1 METRPG
7 GRPFPPGAAA
17 PANPCRRRRAGRGGG
32 IPPQLREGYEW
43 PRIRAS
49 RDDPHRP
56 GAAAQPGL
64 SPTVARGTRRRS
76 WRDPRGAHHHLQRGS
91 TQRAFLVIR
100 AFPPP
105 AARTNVLTRKDR
117 ARARRATDAG
127 ITAIVQRVVGNCV
140 IANVGP
146 DLVLAPIGQR
156 IELAYRVRRVDL
168 LDFDRA
174 TRHRLRA
181 PLAGDPGAS
190 SGKRP
195 SQRLG
200 LADGAAAL
208 SQLDAM
214 VESVD
219 TVVARVGFDRLRIGA
234 VHLDRNPI
242 VLAHAV
248 DQVIGF
254 AG

>member
-32 IPPQLREGYEW
+32 IPPQLREGYEG

-49 RDDPHRP
+49 RDDRQRP
-56 GAAAQPGL
+56 GAAAQPAL
-64 SPTVARGTRRRS
+64 SLTVARGTRRRS
-76 WRDPRGAHHHLQRGS
+76 CRNPCGAHDHVQRAS
-91 TQRAFLVIR
+91 MQPAFLVIR

-105 AARTNVLTRKDR
+105 ATRTNVLTRKDR

-200 LADGAAAL
+200 LADGAAAFFAP
-208 SQLDAM
+208 DAIGG
-214 VESVD
+214 SV
-219 TVVARVGFDRLRIGA
+219 GY
-234 VHLDRNPI
+234 
-242 VLAHAV
+242 
-248 DQVIGF
+248 VI
-254 AG
+254 